1 MEHVKDILSYHIFG
15 LNNDTEHLVK
25 SDSGLLYIMVPSAG
39 GNGKPGSHNSQ
50 RDRAVEHMQQRAKE
64 LGIEEF
70 YVCKCNCANN
80 GKTVSPE
87 TQICVRN
94 IRDGRKEL
102 SYPQAAFAFRFSD
115 MTQKEAEYLFGEG
128 SLEYALC
135 ERVKRIKHAKEELEN
150 ERNESSARDPKVREA
165 AKKRDLYRCCVS
177 GCPNN
182 FLTQSG
188 EQFIEVH
195 HIRPLNEDGKDELS
209 NVICLCSHHHSQ
221 VHYANEEG
229 RRLVECAIHEAME
242 KKFNGDSH

>member
-15 LNNDTEHLVK
+15 PNNDTEHLVK
-25 SDSGLLYIMVPSAG
+25 SDSGVLYIMVPSAG

-50 RDRAVEHMQQRAKE
+50 REQAVEYMQQRANE
-64 LGIEEF
+64 LKIGEF
-70 YVCKCNCANN
+70 YVCKCNCGNS

-94 IRDGRKEL
+94 IWDGRKAL
-102 SYPQAAFAFRFSD
+102 SYLQAAFAFRFSD
-115 MTQKEAEYLFGEG
+115 MTQKEAEYLLGKGDMEC
-128 SLEYALC
+128 ALR
-135 ERVKRIKHAKEELEN
+135 EKITRITRANEELEN
-150 ERNESSARDPKVREA
+150 ERSGSSARDPKVRED
-165 AKKRDLYRCCVS
+165 AKKRDLYKCCVS

-195 HIRPLNEDGKDELS
+195 HIQPLNEGGEDELS

-229 RRLVECAIHEAME
+229 RRFVEDAIHDAMKE
-242 KKFNGDSH
+242 KLN